1 MTNILGYHLVV
12 LGVGALFFVADWMFI
27 GGAYDTWAP
36 GGGEVRL
43 VSPTLDPRVILGYL
57 FRSPWGGAGSII
69 GVNSIEDIVGGHV
82 YVGITAIIGGYS
94 IYSQN
99 LLDGLEEHSF
109 GMEKDF

>member
-1 MTNILGYHLVV
+1 MIV
-12 LGVGALFFVADWMFI
+12 LGVGALAWSVNWCFI

-43 VSPTLDPRVILGYL
+43 VNPTLDPRVILGYL

-82 YVGITAIIGGYS
+82 YVGITAIIGGIFHIQTLQRVAYRLS
-94 IYSQN
+94 LAPTLVYQ
-99 LLDGLEEHSF
+99 
-109 GMEKDF
+109 K